1 MAKGVLITFEGGE
14 GAGKTTLIEGIFLHL
29 TSLNIEVIKTRE
41 PGGTPFG
48 EKVRTL
54 LLSDFETP
62 PSPFAELAL
71 FLASRAE
78 HVAQVIL
85 PALEKGK
92 VVLCDR
98 FHDSSIAYQGIAR
111 GLGKLQVE
119 QMTLFL
125 SQGVQSDITFYLDI
139 DPSIGLHRVA
149 RSRVQDRMEQESL
162 VFHQKIRKAYLE
174 LVKESSGRMVRI
186 DATLPKERVYQEAIM
201 QIGKVVQGV

>member
-1 MAKGVLITFEGGE
+1 VAKGVLITFEGGE
-14 GAGKTTLIEGIFLHL
+14 GAGKTTLIEGIFRYLS
-29 TSLNIEVIKTRE
+29 SLKIEVIKTRE

-54 LLSDFETP
+54 LLSDFDTP

-125 SQGVQSDITFYLDI
+125 SQGLQSDLTFYLDI
-139 DPSIGLHRVA
+139 DPAIGLHRVS
-149 RSRVQDRMEQESL
+149 RSRVQDRMEQEGL
-162 VFHQKIRKAYLE
+162 LFHQKIREAYLT
-174 LVKESSGRMVRI
+174 LVKESSGRMIRI
-186 DATLPKERVYQEAIM
+186 DATLPKERVYQEAIA
-201 QIGKVVQGV
+201 QIAKVVQGV